1 MAMVDYFKG
10 VHATGME
17 RIFVE
22 AEQRRQEYNE
32 RVSASGPI
40 AAKVPMSM
48 EELIAGIVFFGLFV
62 GIWYYG
68 VNVISVEWPWALGI
82 GLVSGVAAQKLLL
95 GPLFFVLILAKWLL
109 YVSVVGGLVYLFFG
123 R

>member
-1 MAMVDYFKG
+1 MVDYFKG
-10 VHATGME
+10 VHTTGME
-17 RIFVE
+17 RVFVD

-48 EELIAGIVFFGLFV
+48 EELIDAVVFFGLFL

-68 VNVISVEWPWALGI
+68 VNVMSVEWPWPLGI

-109 YVSVVGGLVYLFFG
+109 YVSVIGGLVYLFFG

>member
-1 MAMVDYFKG
+1 MD
-10 VHATGME
+10 

-22 AEQRRQEYNE
+22 AEQRRQEYDE

-40 AAKVPMSM
+40 AAKVPMSF
-48 EELIAGIVFFGLFV
+48 EETIAAMVSVGLFV

-68 VNVISVEWPWALGI
+68 INVMQVQWYWAFGVGLISG
-82 GLVSGVAAQKLLL
+82 GVAQKLLL
-95 GPLFFVLILAKWLL
+95 GPLFFVLILTKWLITIA
-109 YVSVVGGLVYLFFG
+109 VIGGLIYLFFG